1 MHPPRARRRR
11 RHHWGPRIPSP
22 TLRTSLLFDPP
33 SKPRVW
39 HMKRQVDHS
48 RLWAVPVPGLAG
60 PRIEADFR
68 QHSIAQASMVVEREL
83 SGWELAGPLTQ
94 APITSLT
101 LQTSDSSPRPGFTY
115 SLSFP
120 LPNAIRVLLVGPERP
135 APPHSNVILDA
146 EPLPF
151 TAKQV
156 DTCKV
161 VIAFPT
167 KSDCDDLHGAGRK
180 REARLDWSDSLLL
193 SVWEELAGEWV
204 RLSADLPCRLYAL
217 TEHGVMRHWLLP
229 RSNVH
234 FGLGEKG
241 APLDLSGRSFSISAT
256 DAACYDAYNGDPLYK
271 HTPFLI
277 SAPRP
282 KPDQEMPSTYAIY
295 HASNSNAAWDL
306 GRLHDDPWGYF
317 KTFTQDHGGLE
328 EWLLFGKGPKEVTR
342 TWAEIVGRPLL
353 VGRDWLGYLAS
364 GMGLGESFSSGY
376 TVGPD
381 GNRYVFTMNKER
393 YPDFAGLVAGLH
405 RAGIKVVPNVKP
417 SNALFYD
424 PHTKRPVVTRIWS
437 SGVGVNGRG
446 SWVDMTSEAGRKW
459 WADGVRGLIELGVD
473 GMWNHERAEPTN
485 AWLGWGA
492 FASDANV
499 YEDLEGFDAWIGEGQ
514 LLSVPQLWEGGLTRD
529 VYFPQ
534 AGATD
539 DSLYFDLHPPHRTFR
554 AGTHATIATPLEHMG
569 LFAREGAVIPVG
581 KSYHTV
587 TQREGPGRTTPD
599 GIDVVLE
606 DEGGVVGLDDWR
618 GVELFP
624 GYTEGKTY
632 TGEWVEDD
640 GISAPPVR
648 ARVELTYTSGASGAS
663 VKVKARWLEHAFRPA
678 WGSTLAVLLP
688 VGDTRRVVGAEQSI
702 HEGRTAFAVRVS

>member
-1 MHPPRARRRR
+1 M
-11 RHHWGPRIPSP
+11 G
-22 TLRTSLLFDPP
+22 TLRYACSTWTGDNETSWRNLRGSQALQLNSGMSLLQSTGSDVGGFGG
-33 SKPRVW
+33 
-39 HMKRQVDHS
+39 
-48 RLWAVPVPGLAG
+48 PVPGPELLVRWVQLGVTHARFCIHAFK
-60 PRIEADFR
+60 PTAADPSGAR
-68 QHSIAQASMVVEREL
+68 QTNTPWMYHAVL
-83 SGWELAGPLTQ
+83 PLVR
-94 APITSLT
+94 S
-101 LQTSDSSPRPGFTY
+101 
-115 SLSFP
+115 
-120 LPNAIRVLLVGPERP
+120 AIQWRYRVL
-135 APPHSNVILDA
+135 
-146 EPLPF
+146 
-151 TAKQV
+151 
-156 DTCKV
+156 
-161 VIAFPT
+161 
-167 KSDCDDLHGAGRK
+167 
-180 REARLDWSDSLLL
+180 
-193 SVWEELAGEWV
+193 
-204 RLSADLPCRLYAL
+204 
-217 TEHGVMRHWLLP
+217 
-229 RSNVH
+229 
-234 FGLGEKG
+234 
-241 APLDLSGRSFSISAT
+241 
-256 DAACYDAYNGDPLYK
+256 
-271 HTPFLI
+271 PFL
-277 SAPRP
+277 
-282 KPDQEMPSTYAIY
+282 
-295 HASNSNAAWDL
+295 
-306 GRLHDDPWGYF
+306 
-317 KTFTQDHGGLE
+317 
-328 EWLLFGKGPKEVTR
+328 
-342 TWAEIVGRPLL
+342 
-353 VGRDWLGYLAS
+353 
-364 GMGLGESFSSGY
+364 
-376 TVGPD
+376 
-381 GNRYVFTMNKER
+381 
-393 YPDFAGLVAGLH
+393 
-405 RAGIKVVPNVKP
+405 
-417 SNALFYD
+417 NALNW
-424 PHTKRPVVTRIWS
+424 RS
-437 SGVGVNGRG
+437 
-446 SWVDMTSEAGRKW
+446 
-459 WADGVRGLIELGVD
+459 
-473 GMWNHERAEPTN
+473 HERAEPTN

>member
-1 MHPPRARRRR
+1 
-11 RHHWGPRIPSP
+11 
-22 TLRTSLLFDPP
+22 
-33 SKPRVW
+33 
-39 HMKRQVDHS
+39 
-48 RLWAVPVPGLAG
+48 
-60 PRIEADFR
+60 
-68 QHSIAQASMVVEREL
+68 MVVEREL

-120 LPNAIRVLLVGPERP
+120 LPNAIRVLLVGPDRP

-151 TAKQV
+151 TVKQV

-167 KSDCDDLHGAGRK
+167 KSDCDDLDGAGRK

-204 RLSADLPCRLYAL
+204 RLSADLPCRSYAL

-241 APLDLSGRSFSISAT
+241 APVDLSGRSFSISAT

-364 GMGLGESFSSGY
+364 GMGLGESVSTLGSEGCR
-376 TVGPD
+376 TD
-381 GNRYVFTMNKER
+381 NRTTRRRKSCL
-393 YPDFAGLVAGLH
+393 PAGLSCAASMGY
-405 RAGIKVVPNVKP
+405 RARRSTYVVRLDG
-417 SNALFYD
+417 AD
-424 PHTKRPVVTRIWS
+424 PV
-437 SGVGVNGRG
+437 
-446 SWVDMTSEAGRKW
+446 
-459 WADGVRGLIELGVD
+459 LLGVHCRSRWESLRLHD
-473 GMWNHERAEPTN
+473 EQGAVPRLCWSRRWPAPRGHQGRAECE
-485 AWLGWGA
+485 AL
-492 FASDANV
+492 
-499 YEDLEGFDAWIGEGQ
+499 
-514 LLSVPQLWEGGLTRD
+514 
-529 VYFPQ
+529 
-534 AGATD
+534 
-539 DSLYFDLHPPHRTFR
+539 
-554 AGTHATIATPLEHMG
+554 
-569 LFAREGAVIPVG
+569 
-581 KSYHTV
+581 
-587 TQREGPGRTTPD
+587 
-599 GIDVVLE
+599 
-606 DEGGVVGLDDWR
+606 
-618 GVELFP
+618 
-624 GYTEGKTY
+624 
-632 TGEWVEDD
+632 
-640 GISAPPVR
+640 
-648 ARVELTYTSGASGAS
+648 
-663 VKVKARWLEHAFRPA
+663 
-678 WGSTLAVLLP
+678 
-688 VGDTRRVVGAEQSI
+688 
-702 HEGRTAFAVRVS
+702 